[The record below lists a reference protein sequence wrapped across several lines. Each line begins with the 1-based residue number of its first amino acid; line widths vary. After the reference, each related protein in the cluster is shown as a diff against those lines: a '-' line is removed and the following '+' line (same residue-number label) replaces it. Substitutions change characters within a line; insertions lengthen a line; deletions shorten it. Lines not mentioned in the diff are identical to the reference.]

1 MAMSGLSLTLAGRP
15 DYKSNKIN
23 TRRCVLENREQLDQ
37 FLASIERKAFRIAQI
52 ATSNP
57 DDALEL
63 VQESMMKLVENYA
76 SKPENEWTPLFYR
89 ILNSKINDWYRKQ
102 SVRNRWM
109 SWFTG
114 TVKDDVHTDPIENAP
129 DLDQH
134 SPSEALEQQQATHK
148 IIEHLQK
155 LSPRQQ
161 QAFLLRAWEGLSV
174 EETAFAMGCT
184 EGSVKTHFSRAVHTL
199 RQQLEEFQ

>member
-1 MAMSGLSLTLAGRP
+1 MTGLSLTLGLQP
-15 DYKSNKIN
+15 DYNSSK
-23 TRRCVLENREQLDQ
+23 TATGRQVLENREQLDR
-37 FLASIERKAFRIAQI
+37 FLASVERKAFRIAHI

-76 SKPENEWTPLFYR
+76 NKPETEWTPLFYR
-89 ILNSKINDWYRKQ
+89 ILSSKINDWYRKQ

-109 SWFTG
+109 SWFSSAQREESQL
-114 TVKDDVHTDPIENAP
+114 DPIENAP
-129 DLDQH
+129 DIQQH
-134 SPSEALEQQQATHK
+134 SPDESLEQFQATDK
-148 IIEHLQK
+148 LIEHLQQ

-184 EGSVKTHFSRAVHTL
+184 QGSVKTHYSRAVHTL
-199 RQQLEEFQ
+199 KQQLEEFQS

>member
-1 MAMSGLSLTLAGRP
+1 MTGLSLTLALQP
-15 DYKSNKIN
+15 DYKSNKTA
-23 TRRCVLENREQLDQ
+23 TRRQVLENREQLDH
-37 FLASIERKAFRIAQI
+37 FLASVERKAFRIAQI

-76 SKPENEWTPLFYR
+76 HKPESEWTPLFYR
-89 ILNSKINDWYRKQ
+89 ILSSKINDWYRKQ

-109 SWFTG
+109 SWFSSAQ
-114 TVKDDVHTDPIENAP
+114 KDEHQLDPIENAP
-129 DLDQH
+129 DIHQH
-134 SPSEALEQQQATHK
+134 SPIEALEQFQATDK
-148 IIEHLQK
+148 LIEHLQQ

-184 EGSVKTHFSRAVHTL
+184 QGSVKTHYSRAVHTL
-199 RQQLEEFQ
+199 KQQLEEFQ

>member
-1 MAMSGLSLTLAGRP
+1 MTGLSLTLGLQP
-15 DYKSNKIN
+15 DYNSSKTATGRQI
-23 TRRCVLENREQLDQ
+23 LENREQLDR
-37 FLASIERKAFRIAQI
+37 FLASVERKAFRIAQI

-76 SKPENEWTPLFYR
+76 HKPETEWTPLFYR
-89 ILNSKINDWYRKQ
+89 ILSSKINDWYRKQ

-109 SWFTG
+109 SWFSSAQ
-114 TVKDDVHTDPIENAP
+114 KDESQLDPIENAP
-129 DLDQH
+129 DIHQH
-134 SPSEALEQQQATHK
+134 SPDESLEQFQATDK
-148 IIEHLQK
+148 LIEHLQQ

-184 EGSVKTHFSRAVHTL
+184 QGSVKTHYSRAVHAL
-199 RQQLEEFQ
+199 KQQLEEFQS